1 MEKRSDGLY
10 FTVSSPKYNGEFSI
24 TMPGLFNISN
34 ALAAMAICMV
44 LDVPE
49 EYVRSG
55 LRKARAAGRM
65 QIYESRDKNVT
76 VIVDYAHNRM
86 SFDALYRSTK
96 IEYPDRQMIS
106 VFGCPGS
113 HALQRRK
120 DLGEL
125 SGQNCD
131 FVFITE
137 EDSGEE
143 PFAQIA
149 ADIEKHVACPHLVLE
164 DRAEC
169 IRRAILD
176 GKDARVILLTGK
188 GEETTMKRGS
198 VFVPYPSDVELTLKY
213 LAEYDKAHPAAPV
226 SSGKKSKKGLFAHH
240 PRQR

>member
-1 MEKRSDGLY
+1 
-10 FTVSSPKYNGEFSI
+10 
-24 TMPGLFNISN
+24 
-34 ALAAMAICMV
+34 
-44 LDVPE
+44 
-49 EYVRSG
+49 
-55 LRKARAAGRM
+55 M

-106 VFGCPGS
+106 IFGCPGS
-113 HALQRRK
+113 PRAPAQKRPRRA
-120 DLGEL
+120 

-176 GKDARVILLTGK
+176 GKDARVILLTAREK
-188 GEETTMKRGS
+188 
-198 VFVPYPSDVELTLKY
+198 
-213 LAEYDKAHPAAPV
+213 
-226 SSGKKSKKGLFAHH
+226 
-240 PRQR
+240 RQR

>member
-1 MEKRSDGLY
+1 MGQS
-10 FTVSSPKYNGEFSI
+10 
-24 TMPGLFNISN
+24 
-34 ALAAMAICMV
+34 
-44 LDVPE
+44 
-49 EYVRSG
+49 
-55 LRKARAAGRM
+55 AGRM

-96 IEYPDRQMIS
+96 IEYPGRQMIS
-106 VFGCPGS
+106 IFGCPGS

-164 DRAEC
+164 DLSL
-169 IRRAILD
+169 IHI
-176 GKDARVILLTGK
+176 
-188 GEETTMKRGS
+188 
-198 VFVPYPSDVELTLKY
+198 F
-213 LAEYDKAHPAAPV
+213 
-226 SSGKKSKKGLFAHH
+226 
-240 PRQR
+240 

>member
-1 MEKRSDGLY
+1 
-10 FTVSSPKYNGEFSI
+10 
-24 TMPGLFNISN
+24 
-34 ALAAMAICMV
+34 
-44 LDVPE
+44 
-49 EYVRSG
+49 
-55 LRKARAAGRM
+55 M

-96 IEYPDRQMIS
+96 IEYPGRQMIS

-149 ADIEKHVACPHLVLE
+149 ADIENARCLPAPCARGPRRVHPPRNSGRQGT
-164 DRAEC
+164 RASFC
-169 IRRAILD
+169 
-176 GKDARVILLTGK
+176 
-188 GEETTMKRGS
+188 
-198 VFVPYPSDVELTLKY
+198 
-213 LAEYDKAHPAAPV
+213 
-226 SSGKKSKKGLFAHH
+226 
-240 PRQR
+240 

>member
-1 MEKRSDGLY
+1 
-10 FTVSSPKYNGEFSI
+10 
-24 TMPGLFNISN
+24 
-34 ALAAMAICMV
+34 
-44 LDVPE
+44 
-49 EYVRSG
+49 
-55 LRKARAAGRM
+55 
-65 QIYESRDKNVT
+65 
-76 VIVDYAHNRM
+76 
-86 SFDALYRSTK
+86 
-96 IEYPDRQMIS
+96 MIS

-213 LAEYDKAHPAAPV
+213 LAEYDKVHPAAPASSAKKAKKDFFAQSSSAATKTPTARRV
-226 SSGKKSKKGLFAHH
+226 SSRRLSRHTAAAVHAAARAHAQLTPVSLPH
-240 PRQR
+240 YPGF

>member
-1 MEKRSDGLY
+1 MLMLPFGNTNQCQFFANNL
-10 FTVSSPKYNGEFSI
+10 SPKTGWNRSFAVFVLSLPVQFSR
-24 TMPGLFNISN
+24 
-34 ALAAMAICMV
+34 C
-44 LDVPE
+44 
-49 EYVRSG
+49 
-55 LRKARAAGRM
+55 
-65 QIYESRDKNVT
+65 
-76 VIVDYAHNRM
+76 
-86 SFDALYRSTK
+86 
-96 IEYPDRQMIS
+96 

-176 GKDARVILLTGK
+176 GKDA
-188 GEETTMKRGS
+188 S
-198 VFVPYPSDVELTLKY
+198 FC
-213 LAEYDKAHPAAPV
+213 
-226 SSGKKSKKGLFAHH
+226 
-240 PRQR
+240 